1 MHLDLRGFG
10 KRDDQRILIL
20 RLFQKSC
27 TEYAQ
32 GGTYKI
38 SLSLI
43 PKIWL
48 WKKEFCELTIVI
60 LGLRIHYRKN

>member
-1 MHLDLRGFG
+1 MQIDLRGFG
-10 KRDDQRILIL
+10 KRNDQRMQIL
-20 RLFQKSC
+20 RFFQKSHA
-27 TEYAQ
+27 EYAK

-38 SLSLI
+38 SLSLV

-48 WKKEFCELTIVI
+48 WKKEFRELTIAL